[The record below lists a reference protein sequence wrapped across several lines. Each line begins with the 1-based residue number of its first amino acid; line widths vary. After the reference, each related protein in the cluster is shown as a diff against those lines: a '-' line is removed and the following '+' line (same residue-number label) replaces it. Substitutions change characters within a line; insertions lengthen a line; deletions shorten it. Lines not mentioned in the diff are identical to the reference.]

1 MVFNRS
7 DKKVVF
13 VILNR
18 ILHHSNVVKIT
29 DNSYSLIGYSS
40 KKENTLQIILSIA
53 IQSTKYIFKLTFTKC
68 FLKRQTSYLNIYILT
83 IKVTSYIYF
92 LNMFK

>member
-68 FLKRQTSYLNIYILT
+68 FLKRQTSY
-83 IKVTSYIYF
+83 
-92 LNMFK
+92 

>member
-53 IQSTKYIFKLTFTKC
+53 IQSTKYIFKLTFTKS
-68 FLKRQTSYLNIYILT
+68 FLKRQTSY
-83 IKVTSYIYF
+83 
-92 LNMFK
+92 

>member
-1 MVFNRS
+1 MVLLFYRKNREMVFNRS

-68 FLKRQTSYLNIYILT
+68 FLKRQTSY
-83 IKVTSYIYF
+83 
-92 LNMFK
+92 

>member
-68 FLKRQTSYLNIYILT
+68 FLKDKQVIEIFISSPL
-83 IKVTSYIYF
+83 K
-92 LNMFK
+92 

>member
-53 IQSTKYIFKLTFTKC
+53 IQSTKYIFKLTFTKY
-68 FLKRQTSYLNIYILT
+68 FLKRQTSY
-83 IKVTSYIYF
+83 
-92 LNMFK
+92 

>member
-53 IQSTKYIFKLTFTKC
+53 IQSTKYIFKLTFTKR
-68 FLKRQTSYLNIYILT
+68 FLKRQTSY
-83 IKVTSYIYF
+83 
-92 LNMFK
+92 

>member
-1 MVFNRS
+1 MVVNRS

-68 FLKRQTSYLNIYILT
+68 FLKRQTSY
-83 IKVTSYIYF
+83 
-92 LNMFK
+92 